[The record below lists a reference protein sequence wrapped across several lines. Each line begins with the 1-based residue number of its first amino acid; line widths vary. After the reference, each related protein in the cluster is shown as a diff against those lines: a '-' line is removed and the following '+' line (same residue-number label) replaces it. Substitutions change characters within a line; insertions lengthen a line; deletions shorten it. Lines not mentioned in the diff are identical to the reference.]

1 MLTNYSKAPQPRD
14 AFSMS
19 MDEDDGENGST
30 NVVQPA
36 CVSSIDTTSQEGD
49 SSVVG
54 SFAASSFSKPGTR
67 RSEASGIFHNVWT
80 AFTKQG
86 PDAVSDSASADNDAW
101 EDSACFTALASTAK
115 GFVSGLATLRRSP
128 SSLVAT
134 LLVFAAL
141 CAAGLVVTLRWADS
155 IELQAREDATIVAKE
170 IGSWF
175 SDQLDAALMPL
186 FTLSQFVQ
194 QIDTFKDLPNKIGA
208 YCNPGTGSICPA
220 EYAPPLKGKESSHR
234 NLTGILDDAVIER
247 FNKIAANIK
256 KDANLEKVL
265 VGVQLAPKAVVSL
278 LYPLIN
284 TEDFDEGTVLDNT
297 GAVGHDLLT
306 DPNRVK
312 IARATVP
319 AKGVVMAGPLTLVQ
333 GNKPKVKEAIIARLP
348 INMPGYSI
356 VVDGTDY
363 QCWGFAIVI
372 FNWAELKT
380 RSGLYDRFKEHR
392 LHFNLTRTDFT
403 VKDGVQSSKVAVI
416 ASSEEA
422 GKINAKNNVSVPLN
436 TTNNEWILT
445 VSPHD
450 GFRPSWVVPAIVAVV
465 LGAMLISIQLMLI
478 LISHKQHQ
486 ALLYKMMPKG
496 AIAKLRRGETV
507 CEKFSQVTIFFSDIV
522 GYTSMAAEMTPMEVM
537 AMLNQLYTEFDRL
550 VAKHRVYKVETI
562 GDAYM
567 VMGGAPQR
575 CDGPDAAEKVAL
587 FALEALQFVKDWRT
601 SNGAQIAIRCGL
613 ATGAVVAGIVGD
625 AMPRYCLFGDTVNF
639 ASRMESTSIK
649 GMCQCAELTYHLLC
663 RAPGYDFVCEER
675 VEGGQRGIDVKGKG
689 RLVTYWVKSASKRGG
704 ISGVNQV
711 AAQPMNGVDRI
722 ESSDVDGEESS
733 AVEAGDT
740 KV

>member
-1 MLTNYSKAPQPRD
+1 MTLVCCHASV
-14 AFSMS
+14 S
-19 MDEDDGENGST
+19 MDGGNS
-30 NVVQPA
+30 QF
-36 CVSSIDTTSQEGD
+36 DTASHEGD
-49 SSVVG
+49 SSMREGSVG
-54 SFAASSFSKPGTR
+54 GTSSFSKTGTR
-67 RSEASGIFHNVWT
+67 RSSETSGIFNNVWT

-86 PDAVSDSASADNDAW
+86 PDAASDSHSADNDAW
-101 EDSACFTALASTAK
+101 MDSACSTTLASTAK
-115 GFVSGLATLRRSP
+115 GFVSGLETLRRSP

-141 CAAGLVVTLRWADS
+141 CAAGLVVTLRWADA
-155 IELQAREDATIVAKE
+155 IELQAQEDATIVAKE

-175 SDQLDAALMPL
+175 SGQLDAALMPL

-194 QIDTFKDLPNKIGA
+194 QIDTFKDLPNKIGD
-208 YCNPGTGSICPA
+208 YCDPDTVCPA
-220 EYAPPLKGKESSHR
+220 PYAPPLKGKESSHR
-234 NLTGILDDAVIER
+234 NMTGILDDEVIKR
-247 FNKIAANIK
+247 FNNISANIK
-256 KDANLEKVL
+256 KDAKLEKVL
-265 VGVQLAPKAVVSL
+265 VSVQLAPKAVVSL
-278 LYPLIN
+278 IYPLNN
-284 TEDFDEGTVLDNT
+284 TEDFIEDPGTFLDST

-306 DPNRVK
+306 DPKRVT

-319 AKGVVMAGPLTLVQ
+319 AKGVVMAGPLSLVQ
-333 GNKPKVKEAIIARLP
+333 GDVPKVKEAIIARLP

-363 QCWGFAIVI
+363 PCWGFAVVI
-372 FNWAELKT
+372 FNWAQLKT
-380 RSGLYDRFKEHR
+380 RSGLYTRFEQHR
-392 LHFNLTRTDFT
+392 LHFNLTRTDFS
-403 VKDGVQSSKVAVI
+403 VKDGVTSSKVSVI
-416 ASSEEA
+416 ASSKNA
-422 GKINAKNNVSVPLN
+422 SKINAKNNVSVPLN

-445 VSPHD
+445 VSPYD
-450 GFRPSWVVPAIVAVV
+450 GFRPSWIVPAIVAVV
-465 LGAMLISIQLMLI
+465 LGAVLVSIQLMLI

-537 AMLNQLYTEFDRL
+537 AMLNELYTEFDRI

-567 VMGGAPQR
+567 VMGGAPER
-575 CDGPDAAEKVAL
+575 CDSPEAAEKVAL

-649 GMCQCAELTYHLLC
+649 GRCQCAELTYHLLR